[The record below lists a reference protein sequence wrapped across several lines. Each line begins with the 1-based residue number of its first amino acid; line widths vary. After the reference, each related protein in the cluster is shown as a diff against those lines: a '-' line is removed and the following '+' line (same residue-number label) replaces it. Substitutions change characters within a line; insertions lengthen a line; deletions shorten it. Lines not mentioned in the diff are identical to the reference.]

1 MSALSAH
8 ASKIAS
14 SKTFQCSIRRQ
25 EVFPAVQ
32 PLTAFVKP
40 LAASQARRPASWG
53 EFEGVRG
60 MAVGKRG
67 VPAARRVHLKEE
79 ESKERRKQLAREAK
93 ARNATDM
100 DRHVLQ
106 AYKELEK
113 EEANAEAAAA
123 PNGK

>member
-1 MSALSAH
+1 
-8 ASKIAS
+8 
-14 SKTFQCSIRRQ
+14 
-25 EVFPAVQ
+25 
-32 PLTAFVKP
+32 
-40 LAASQARRPASWG
+40 
-53 EFEGVRG
+53 

-67 VPAARRVHLKEE
+67 VPAVRRAHLKEE

-113 EEANAEAAAA
+113 EEANAEAAVA
-123 PNGK
+123 PNRK